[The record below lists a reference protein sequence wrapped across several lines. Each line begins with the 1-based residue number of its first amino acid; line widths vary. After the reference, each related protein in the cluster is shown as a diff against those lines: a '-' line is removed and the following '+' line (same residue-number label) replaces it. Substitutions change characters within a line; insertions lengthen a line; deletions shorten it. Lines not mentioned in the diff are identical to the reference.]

1 MRNWVWKVKCS
12 LVWSLVELNGNILH
26 TVLPDSLTVWNC
38 FYVLVLSCKVSLI
51 ISVLCFFRYIQSLTN
66 NLSFV
71 RYKDIYAA
79 AAEIIG
85 LILKN
90 MTAMENVCV
99 FPESGWITVLSQFSV
114 ICNTLVLFHLKLHLL
129 FSILF
134 SASSRTSQS
143 CCK

>member
-1 MRNWVWKVKCS
+1 MESIFNHFC
-12 LVWSLVELNGNILH
+12 LV
-26 TVLPDSLTVWNC
+26 
-38 FYVLVLSCKVSLI
+38 
-51 ISVLCFFRYIQSLTN
+51 FFRYIQSLTN

-114 ICNTLVLFHLKLHLL
+114 ICNTLVFP
-129 FSILF
+129 S
-134 SASSRTSQS
+134 
-143 CCK
+143 